1 MLSYAPGEITHVMLL
16 KTFINYSKPKNFK
29 FRSIPNNMSHII
41 LNLIFNFCCLL
52 YISFESPDYFKT
64 LFFEFDLTLL
74 ENLLILG
81 EKLYLE
87 KVENLLSVSHARNQ
101 KFIEG
106 DFCKLAFGTDT
117 AKITYLHK

>member
-1 MLSYAPGEITHVMLL
+1 
-16 KTFINYSKPKNFK
+16 
-29 FRSIPNNMSHII
+29 MSHII